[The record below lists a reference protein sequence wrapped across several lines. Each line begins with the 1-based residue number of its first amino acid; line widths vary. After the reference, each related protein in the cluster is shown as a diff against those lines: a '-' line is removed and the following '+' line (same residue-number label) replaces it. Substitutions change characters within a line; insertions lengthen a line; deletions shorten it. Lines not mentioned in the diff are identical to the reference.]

1 MSKSIK
7 AALWSGLVLPGAGHL
22 FLKKNGRGI
31 GLISVSAVC
40 LYIIVSNV
48 LAQAVAVLTK
58 IETDGVMVNPGQII
72 ELVSQRSAVSA
83 PPSLNIA
90 MMMLA
95 LCWIV
100 GVVDAYRLGKS

>member
-1 MSKSIK
+1 MNKSIK
-7 AALWSGLVLPGAGHL
+7 AALWSGLMFPRAGHL
-22 FLKKNGRGI
+22 FLKINGRGLV
-31 GLISVSAVC
+31 LISMSAVC
-40 LYIIVSNV
+40 FYIIASNV

-58 IETDGVMVNPGQII
+58 IEADGVTVKPGQIL
-72 ELVSQRSAVSA
+72 ELASQVSAASA

-95 LCWIV
+95 LCWFV